1 LQKLKESKKMNIE
14 EIRYYCLSKKSA
26 EESLPFGPNILVF
39 KIMGKA
45 FLLSG
50 LDAAPLQFNV
60 KCDPEKAISLRE
72 QFNCV
77 MPGYHMNKK
86 HWNTIISDGTASD
99 EQLRE
104 WISDSYD
111 LVVSGLPKSLQKEL
125 SQTL

>member
-1 LQKLKESKKMNIE
+1 
-14 EIRYYCLSKKSA
+14 
-26 EESLPFGPNILVF
+26 
-39 KIMGKA
+39 MGKV

-77 MPGYHMNKK
+77 LPGYHMNKK